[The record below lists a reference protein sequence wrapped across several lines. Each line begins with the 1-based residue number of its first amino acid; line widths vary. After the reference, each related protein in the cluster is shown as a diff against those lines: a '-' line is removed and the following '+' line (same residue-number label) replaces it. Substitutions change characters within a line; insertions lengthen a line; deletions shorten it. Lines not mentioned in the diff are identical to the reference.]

1 MESKGRKQGK
11 GLDEGIKSIDVLG
24 GAKEVKCSR
33 VRYPWGDK
41 REVNRKKQCIL
52 FMQKEGYMYQPA
64 PDSNDVCVC
73 VSCVSLRYSMIMW

>member
-41 REVNRKKQCIL
+41 
-52 FMQKEGYMYQPA
+52 KE
-64 PDSNDVCVC
+64 
-73 VSCVSLRYSMIMW
+73 R